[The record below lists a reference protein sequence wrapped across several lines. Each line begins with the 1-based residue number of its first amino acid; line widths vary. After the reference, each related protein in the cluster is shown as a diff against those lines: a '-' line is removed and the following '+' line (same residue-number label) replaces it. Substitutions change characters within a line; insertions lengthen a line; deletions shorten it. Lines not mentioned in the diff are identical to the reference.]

1 MAVPKDPDWSAYER
15 KAFAYGGIEHDV
27 LRGGDSGPVVLL
39 LHEIP
44 TLSWRTILLADH
56 VRAAGFRIAMPLM
69 LGGIRRK
76 PGNRVT
82 NALALAEAGA
92 RILQTCVSWQFTALA
107 QHRTSPI
114 TTWLIE
120 LARRESAAAGG
131 GQIGVIGMCFSGG
144 FALATAIDPVVGV
157 AVASQPAMPYAWSL
171 LGRIP
176 GQAASVGMDDEHWQR
191 VLDRRAADQVCFRT
205 LRFERDVKSPAARV
219 ARIKREL
226 APDETFDCIP
236 SRDPQAHA
244 VLTDATEIA
253 RDPTTEARIREALD
267 SVVATLTDRLGA
279 QGASDP

>member
-1 MAVPKDPDWSAYER
+1 MAEIPKPAWGAYTRSPFE
-15 KAFAYGGIEHDV
+15 YGGIRHDV
-27 LRGGDSGPVVLL
+27 LRGGDRGPVVLL

-56 VRAAGFRIAMPLM
+56 VRAQGFRIVMPLM
-69 LGGIRRK
+69 LGGVRRK
-76 PGNRVT
+76 PTSKVAG
-82 NALALAEAGA
+82 AFHLAEAGV

-107 QHRTSPI
+107 QRRTSPI

-120 LARRESAAAGG
+120 LARRESANAGG
-131 GQIGVIGMCFSGG
+131 GKIGVIGMCFSGG

-157 AVASQPAMPYAWSL
+157 AVASQPAMPYAWSV

-176 GQAASVGMDDEHWQR
+176 GQAESVGMDDGHWQR
-191 VLDRRAADQVCFRT
+191 LLDRRAKDDVCFRT
-205 LRFERDVKSPAARV
+205 LRFEKDVKSPAARV

-236 SRDPQAHA
+236 SQDPQAHA

-253 RDPTTEARIREALD
+253 RDPSTERAIRDALD
-267 SVVATLTDRLGA
+267 SVIATLKDRLG
-279 QGASDP
+279 G

>member
-1 MAVPKDPDWSAYER
+1 VAATNDPDWSAYTR
-15 KAFAYGGIEHDV
+15 SSFSFGGIQHDV
-27 LRGGDSGPVVLL
+27 LRSETDGPVVLL

-56 VRAAGFRIAMPLM
+56 VRAAGFRIVMPLM
-69 LGGIRRK
+69 LGGVRRK
-76 PGNRVT
+76 PT
-82 NALALAEAGA
+82 NKIAQTLNLADAGL

-107 QHRTSPI
+107 QRRTSPI

-131 GQIGVIGMCFSGG
+131 GRVGVIGMCFSGG

-157 AVASQPAMPYAWSL
+157 AVASQPAMPYAWGV

-176 GQAASVGMDDEHWQR
+176 GQAESVGMDDEHWR
-191 VLDRRAADQVCFRT
+191 RLRDRRVTGDVCFRT
-205 LRFERDVKSPAARV
+205 LRFEKDVKSPAARV

-236 SRDPQAHA
+236 SEDPGAHA

-253 RDPTTEARIREALD
+253 KDPTTETAIRAALD
-267 SVVATLTDRLGA
+267 SVMTTLKDCLGA
-279 QGASDP
+279 

>member
-15 KAFAYGGIEHDV
+15 KPFAFGGIHHDV
-27 LRGGDSGPVVLL
+27 LRGGDTGPVVLL

-56 VRAAGFRIAMPLM
+56 VRRQGFRIVMPLL
-69 LGGIRRK
+69 LGGVRRK
-76 PGNRVT
+76 PTNPVT
-82 NALALAEAGA
+82 QGLALAEAGV
-92 RILQTCVSWQFTALA
+92 RLVQSCVSWQFTALA
-107 QHRTSPI
+107 QRQTSPI

-120 LARRESAAAGG
+120 LARREAAKAGG
-131 GQIGVIGMCFSGG
+131 GQVGVIGMCFSGG

-176 GQAASVGMDDEHWQR
+176 GQSESVGMDDEHWQR
-191 VLDRRAADQVCFRT
+191 LLDRRAADDVCFRT
-205 LRFERDVKSPAARV
+205 LRFEKDVKSPAARV

-226 APDETFDCIP
+226 APHETFDCIP
-236 SRDPQAHA
+236 SQDPQAHS

-253 RDPTTEARIREALD
+253 KDRSTEAAIHAALD
-267 SVVATLTDRLGA
+267 SVIATLKERLV
-279 QGASDP
+279 S